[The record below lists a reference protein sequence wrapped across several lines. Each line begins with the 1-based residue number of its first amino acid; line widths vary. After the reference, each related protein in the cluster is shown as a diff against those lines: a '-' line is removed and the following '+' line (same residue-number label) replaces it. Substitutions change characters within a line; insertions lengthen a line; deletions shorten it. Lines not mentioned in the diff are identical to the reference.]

1 MRIGVAATAP
11 LGADVLEGLA
21 ATNDIAWLLT
31 RPMVPTVIAGA
42 DRPEHIQENAAA
54 LELTLSADDLA
65 EIDRITLVDEDRT
78 VAPVIRRP
86 A

>member
-1 MRIGVAATAP
+1 MA
-11 LGADVLEGLA
+11 
-21 ATNDIAWLLT
+21 IAWLLT

-42 DRPEHIQENAAA
+42 DRPEHIQDNALA
-54 LELTLSADDLA
+54 LDVSLTSADLEA
-65 EIDRITLVDEDRT
+65 IDRMTLVDEDRT